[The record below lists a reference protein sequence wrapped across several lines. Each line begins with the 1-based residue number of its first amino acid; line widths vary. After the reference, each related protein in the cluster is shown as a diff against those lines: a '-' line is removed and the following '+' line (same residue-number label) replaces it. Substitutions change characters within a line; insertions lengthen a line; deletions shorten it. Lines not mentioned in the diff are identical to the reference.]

1 MMIVTIGWAIA
12 GIGFSS
18 LLFVVVSG
26 YKNKIQDDIKEYK
39 LITSSGFAAPH
50 KSEQQNSIYREGKI
64 IANNIPKRQRTVSA
78 SARELLKEVEE
89 ERKREREK
97 QNRTSSKAF
106 AAAEQHISP
115 KQNVSV
121 SQNKN
126 KEKHEAKG
134 IREHVKDAQGWIS
147 GKIEE
152 DKTDILGSEN
162 AGTAPL
168 SEGNYLREEEN
179 LYKAEEATE
188 VLNIL
193 QTMNAK
199 STVPD
204 GTLERERQTD
214 ILKEQDI
221 FEKTDVL
228 DGKNVP
234 ENEKTAVLDS
244 MNGAESKTA
253 VLDPLDTVE
262 NTHKKT
268 SATDI
273 LNQSEEGHEY
283 HSQDSFQGSNYENL
297 LAVFIDN
304 LMDDPSDESK
314 NEATDILIADEKT
327 DVLCSDEGQGDENQ
341 EQVSTV
347 DNPSKTDVLK
357 EPITAPR
364 SDADAT
370 EVLLSEDDKTEVLII

>member
-89 ERKREREK
+89 ERKQEREK

-106 AAAEQHISP
+106 AAAEHHMNP

-121 SQNKN
+121 SQDKN

-134 IREHVKDAQGWIS
+134 IREHVKGAQGWIS
-147 GKIEE
+147 GKMEE

-162 AGTAPL
+162 EGTATLP
-168 SEGNYLREEEN
+168 EGNYLREKEN

-188 VLNIL
+188 ALNIL

-262 NTHKKT
+262 NTHEKT
-268 SATDI
+268 NATDI

-314 NEATDILIADEKT
+314 NEATDILMTDEKT
-327 DVLCSDEGQGDENQ
+327 DVLCSDEGHGDKRK

-364 SDADAT
+364 SDAT

>member
-97 QNRTSSKAF
+97 QNRTSSRAF
-106 AAAEQHISP
+106 AAAEHNMDS

-134 IREHVKDAQGWIS
+134 IIEHVKGAQGWIS
-147 GKIEE
+147 DKMEE

-162 AGTAPL
+162 AGTATLP
-168 SEGNYLREEEN
+168 EGNYLREEEN

-228 DGKNVP
+228 EGKNVP

-262 NTHKKT
+262 NTHEKT
-268 SATDI
+268 NATDI
-273 LNQSEEGHEY
+273 LNQSEEDHEY
-283 HSQDSFQGSNYENL
+283 HSQDIFQGSNYENL

-314 NEATDILIADEKT
+314 NEATDILMTDEKT
-327 DVLCSDEGQGDENQ
+327 DVLCSDEGHGDKRK

-364 SDADAT
+364 SDAT